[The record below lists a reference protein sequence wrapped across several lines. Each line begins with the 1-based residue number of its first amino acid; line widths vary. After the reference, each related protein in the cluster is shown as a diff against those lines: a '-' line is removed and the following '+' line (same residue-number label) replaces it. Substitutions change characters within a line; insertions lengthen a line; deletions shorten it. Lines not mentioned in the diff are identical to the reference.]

1 MAKHIIPQSQF
12 QALLNNTKS
21 FSKIKVN
28 DIVIV
33 RENGK
38 IYLVSPK
45 NNVITYDFCIDLNK
59 QLNALTQMD
68 LNNNTFCQDCIEIK
82 NCHSCNNCINCFNC
96 TGLDYETGL
105 TNITI
110 ERFYK

>member
-1 MAKHIIPQSQF
+1 MAKHTILQSQF

-59 QLNALTQMD
+59 QLNALAQMD

-82 NCHSCNNCINCFNC
+82 NCHSCNNCINCVNC

-110 ERFYK
+110 DRFYK